1 LTVTGKIV
9 REITKDELG
18 PLHIG
23 RNITDFRWDGTDQ
36 FGEKLANGI
45 YLYRVVAGMNGQI
58 MDKYTSEG
66 EKTNRFFNNGY
77 GKMYL
82 MR

>member
-1 LTVTGKIV
+1 MTVTGKIV

-18 PLHIG
+18 PIHIG
-23 RNITDFRWDGTDQ
+23 RNITEFKWDGTDQ
-36 FGEKLANGI
+36 FGQQLANGVYI
-45 YLYRVVAGMNGQI
+45 YRVVTDIHGKKIDRLKATGYNT
-58 MDKYTSEG
+58 DKYFQG
-66 EKTNRFFNNGY
+66 GY

>member
-1 LTVTGKIV
+1 
-9 REITKDELG
+9 LG

-23 RNITDFRWDGTDQ
+23 RNITEYKWDGTDQ
-36 FGEKLANGI
+36 FGQALANGI
-45 YLYRVVAGMNGQI
+45 YLYRVVTSLNGNRL
-58 MDKYTSEG
+58 DKFKQEG
-66 EKTNRFFNNGY
+66 EQTDRFFNNGY